1 MKPNFV
7 KVMPQCNI
15 PLRSATFCYVCV
27 RKHDRLLFGRGIK
40 CTHALNPS
48 SRNPP
53 FENFSPATRRGFF
66 CLELASNR
74 YNYALYF

>member
-1 MKPNFV
+1 MEPNFGN
-7 KVMPQCNI
+7 VMPQRNI

-27 RKHDRLLFGRGIK
+27 RKHDRLLFGGGIK

-53 FENFSPATRRGFF
+53 FENFSPAFRRGFF
-66 CLELASNR
+66 CLKLCSSR